1 MKNNDALKKHH
12 FWILA
17 ILAPLF
23 VFLAVIFLFTGVD
36 SAISAQKKDIDD
48 RTKAIVGG
56 KAVGKGAITDIATK
70 MKMLEEKKTKLWEEN
85 WKLQTAANQL
95 YTWPQT
101 ADGLYSRYDDLKFGT
116 ALKGFD
122 ESAAERFRQ
131 QGVYEAMHV
140 AIANKVTPTKI
151 PNGWKNTLRWVS
163 NWGEKK
169 PESRQMW
176 LVMEDFW
183 IQRALLEPIKVVN
196 DSLSRFDMDKPDNQ
210 LPPPN
215 QRKFKS
221 RIWELDLEVKDQPN
235 GGRKFMTG
243 KIKNRTKQLQL
254 LGSGNTMTLRIWF
267 DATRLDLPPFEFQI
281 QGEFVPGEE
290 AIAIPPLPSHVF
302 APGTNFTEIAK
313 VEQIL
318 DEKTVPIRRLDRLAL
333 GYPSAKYYT
342 TALNNP
348 RFWPDPDATAATTA
362 AAPAGGPMGEGMMMG
377 PGPVVGNNSGGGDLA
392 GTMRPGEAGAM
403 TLTKLADGNKKR
415 YVDVTDQVRRMQVA
429 FTVVVDQQYIT
440 DVMIAYANSPLRFEC
455 VQYHWKRASLP
466 TSPSSGG
473 SVASGQSSDEG
484 GSSITGSVGVGLDSS
499 PYGPMGQGPMGI
511 GRPSG
516 GESKGFGGNQF
527 GGIPG
532 LSATSLSNV
541 SEAQANSGLV
551 ELTVYGLISL
561 YEKYDPKPKDGAE
574 TSQLE
579 SAGNKTAPLAP
590 EAVKPTE
597 TTPMPVAPAKPSD
610 APKAPGVETPKATEP
625 APKPATPP
633 MPEAPKPVTLPA
645 EAPKP
650 PEAPKPATPPVPEAP
665 KKN

>member
-36 SAISAQKKDIDD
+36 SAISAQKKDNDD
-48 RTKAIVGG
+48 KTKAILGT
-56 KAVGKGAITDIATK
+56 KAVGKGAVADIATK

-140 AIANKVTPTKI
+140 AIANKVSPTKI
-151 PNGWKNTLRWVS
+151 PSGWKNTLRWVS

-235 GGRKFMTG
+235 GGRKFMVG

-254 LGSGNTMTLRIWF
+254 LGSGNTMTLHIWF
-267 DATRLDLPPFEFQI
+267 DATRLDLPPYEFQI

-290 AIAIPPLPSHVF
+290 AIAIPPLPSRVF

-313 VEQIL
+313 VEQVL

-348 RFWPDPDATAATTA
+348 RFWPDPDPTAATSAT
-362 AAPAGGPMGEGMMMG
+362 APAGPGPMGDGMMMG
-377 PGPVVGNNSGGGDLA
+377 PVGNASGGSGGGTSA
-392 GTMRPGEAGAM
+392 GTIRPGEAGGMA
-403 TLTKLADGNKKR
+403 LTKLADGNKKR

-466 TSPSSGG
+466 NSPSSGG
-473 SVASGQSSDEG
+473 SVASGQGSDDG
-484 GSSITGSVGVGLDSS
+484 GSSITGNVGVGLDSS
-499 PYGPMGQGPMGI
+499 PFGPMGQIGPMGSA
-511 GRPSG
+511 RPTSG
-516 GESKGFGGNQF
+516 DSKFGANQF

-579 SAGNKTAPLAP
+579 SAGNKVAP
-590 EAVKPTE
+590 EAVKPME
-597 TTPMPVAPAKPSD
+597 TKPMPVETPAKPSVD
-610 APKAPGVETPKATEP
+610 PKAPGVETPKVTEP

-633 MPEAPKPVTLPA
+633 TEAPKPATPPA
-645 EAPKP
+645 
-650 PEAPKPATPPVPEAP
+650 EAPKPATPPVPETP

>member
-36 SAISAQKKDIDD
+36 SAISAQKKDNDD
-48 RTKAIVGG
+48 KTKAIVGA
-56 KAVGKGAITDIATK
+56 KAVGKGAVADIAIK
-70 MKMLEEKKTKLWEEN
+70 MKMLEEKKTKLWEDN
-85 WKLQTAANQL
+85 WKLQAVANQL

-101 ADGLYSRYDDLKFGT
+101 ADGLYSRYDDFKFGT

-140 AIANKVTPTKI
+140 AIANKIAPTKI
-151 PNGWKNTLRWVS
+151 PNGWKNTLRWVN

-215 QRKFKS
+215 ARKFKS

-235 GGRKFMTG
+235 GGRKYMTG

-281 QGEFVPGEE
+281 QGEFVPGDES
-290 AIAIPPLPSHVF
+290 ITIPPLPSHVF

-318 DEKTVPIRRLDRLAL
+318 DEKTVPVRRLDRLAL

-348 RFWPDPDATAATTA
+348 RFWPDADPTAATA
-362 AAPAGGPMGEGMMMG
+362 AAPAGPGPMGDMMS
-377 PGPVVGNNSGGGDLA
+377 PSGGSVSGGSANVAATL
-392 GTMRPGEAGAM
+392 RPGEAGAM
-403 TLTKLADGNKKR
+403 ALTKLADGNKKR

-440 DVMIAYANSPLRFEC
+440 DVMIAFANSPLRFET

-466 TSPSSGG
+466 NSLSSDSSG
-473 SVASGQSSDEG
+473 VSGQGRDEG
-484 GSSITGSVGVGLDSS
+484 NSSIVGSAGMGLDSS
-499 PYGPMGQGPMGI
+499 PFGQIGPMSSS
-511 GRPSG
+511 RPTSG
-516 GESKGFGGNQF
+516 ETKGFSSNQF

-579 SAGNKTAPLAP
+579 SAGNKTVVP

-597 TTPMPVAPAKPSD
+597 TKPMPVETPAKPAD
-610 APKAPGVETPKATEP
+610 VPKAPGVETPKATEP
-625 APKPATPP
+625 APKPVPP
-633 MPEAPKPVTLPA
+633 PA
-645 EAPKP
+645 VET
-650 PEAPKPATPPVPEAP
+650 PKPATPPAVTPPVPETP